1 MLDKV
6 KKVIEKNKKDK
17 DIFVEYIKCFCESE
31 KANELFKEN
40 EEFTKLKNSIKNK
53 KEYYD

>member
-31 KANELFKEN
+31 KANVLFKEN